1 MPYKVKT
8 EPLEVTNHKCGLPW
22 KPWVYVKRLFLAYDG
37 MSIICKCHIHQI
49 EVNKVNIYPNL
60 MAMYVFEMIK
70 ETDDFCASNPPFNE
84 STKIAAATIV
94 LKFYMCI
101 KCF

>member
-1 MPYKVKT
+1 
-8 EPLEVTNHKCGLPW
+8 
-22 KPWVYVKRLFLAYDG
+22 
-37 MSIICKCHIHQI
+37 
-49 EVNKVNIYPNL
+49 